1 MPTKNKTR
9 RPKVPPVL
17 VAVVQPVTKRLSR
30 MEDLLMEMRGEQDR
44 HLRRIARLERQI
56 EELAATIQEQLSR
69 ASVAS

>member
-1 MPTKNKTR
+1 MRTKNKTR
-9 RPKVPPVL
+9 RPKVPHVL

-30 MEDLLMEMRGEQDR
+30 MEDLLIEMRREQDR

-56 EELAATIQEQLSR
+56 EELAATIEEQLSR